1 MKTTV
6 TPSASRGFSLVELL
20 TAVAVISTLAAMV
33 LFNLSHLKGD
43 SELVKTRQN
52 AKSLCSLYQAA
63 RSAGVHFQST
73 TKEGILE
80 ELISGKEGSGSL
92 SGTRFQLPLAAREKS
107 PTLALCHYDA
117 ASDML
122 VMR

>member
-1 MKTTV
+1 
-6 TPSASRGFSLVELL
+6 
-20 TAVAVISTLAAMV
+20 MV

-43 SELVKTRQN
+43 SELVKIRKN
-52 AKSLCSLYQAA
+52 AHSLCSLYQAA
-63 RSAGVHFQST
+63 RSAGVTFQST

-80 ELISGKEGSGSL
+80 ELINGKEGTGSL
-92 SGTRFQLPLAAREKS
+92 TGTRFQLPLAAREKS

-117 ASDML
+117 TSDML